1 LQIKLEIDL
10 LIAYHE
16 QIFISLSKKAR
27 YDVSHFDSQIENPQK
42 KDLMDAFQREIIKDT
57 YQTTYSFAN
66 IMQIISSIEEYRYNL
81 EHLDR
86 LFINFIS
93 YHQNDNE
100 IEIEEEDFD
109 L

>member
-1 LQIKLEIDL
+1 
-10 LIAYHE
+10 
-16 QIFISLSKKAR
+16 
-27 YDVSHFDSQIENPQK
+27 
-42 KDLMDAFQREIIKDT
+42 MDAFQREIIKDP

-66 IMQIISSIEEYRYNL
+66 IMQIISSIEEYRYTL

-86 LFINFIS
+86 LVISFFS